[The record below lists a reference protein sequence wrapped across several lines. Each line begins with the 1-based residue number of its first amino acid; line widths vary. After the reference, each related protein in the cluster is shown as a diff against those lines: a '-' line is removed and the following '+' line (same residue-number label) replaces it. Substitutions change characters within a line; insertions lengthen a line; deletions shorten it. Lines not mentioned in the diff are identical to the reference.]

1 MQLEGTVALVTG
13 GARRVGRAIALEL
26 ARAGCDIG
34 IHYHTSHDEAQQ
46 LATEIADMGRRVV
59 TIAADLKDATCWSG
73 VIQQTVDNL
82 NRLDIL
88 INNAAVFPG
97 GGSDGVDEFRVDLWE
112 FVMRINLIAPMGLS
126 RYARQH
132 LAARGGGK
140 IINLCD
146 ISSDRPWTD
155 HLAYCSSKA
164 ALVAL
169 TKGLARALAPDVQ
182 VNGVAAGIAVFPEEY
197 DESLRRRLT
206 DRVPLKR
213 AGSPEDIAQAVRFL
227 VEHGDY
233 MTGEIITV
241 DGGLRLA

>member
-112 FVMRINLIAPMGLS
+112 SVMRINLIAPMGLS
-126 RYARQH
+126 RHAKQH

-169 TKGLARALAPDVQ
+169 TKGLARALEKISGDREVLE
-182 VNGVAAGIAVFPEEY
+182 VANRATQHMYIINPIKSFEARAKGLFSTHPPTEERIERLRSIGAGM
-197 DESLRRRLT
+197 
-206 DRVPLKR
+206 
-213 AGSPEDIAQAVRFL
+213 QQ
-227 VEHGDY
+227 
-233 MTGEIITV
+233 
-241 DGGLRLA
+241 